1 MFENGKALSGTR
13 TVKTEILLY
22 VLPIVAVG
30 LILLAG
36 IIFRY
41 VGTTFEQQLTS
52 SALKNAQEV
61 ASGVSA
67 WLDTRM
73 L

>member
-1 MFENGKALSGTR
+1 MGDFKMFENSKALGGTR

-41 VGTTFEQQLTS
+41 VGSTFE
-52 SALKNAQEV
+52 
-61 ASGVSA
+61 
-67 WLDTRM
+67 
-73 L
+73 